1 MAFSPIA
8 FVAPNYRDYKEYW
21 IKAYEPGTTTPK
33 TMSLTSI
40 GSVLVAKLQL
50 SKDGFIISSGGAL
63 VIPYIDGSYDLWLFP
78 TETEA
83 DNNDTASAVRVAD
96 DMINV
101 GGPAAPSIIP
111 FAKEENQIL
120 AAGQTEVTLTT
131 VGIGFVSVSG
141 DDIDDGDV
149 LPISAGGVGRRYT
162 PNGLLS
168 LTLDRTYPAGT
179 AIKVIGESLIG
190 GSTTYAPL
198 SVWDFGAFD
207 DQTNSIDQTEFFEN
221 AASAIGDDGYIIVP
235 PGRYTLLSPTTTPA
249 LWYLMPNAEI
259 IGEGGVP
266 PTFQTDTKNLTG
278 TMIRYSREA
287 KNTLVFYGETD
298 YALQKAR
305 GRGIASTVNGVS
317 QNGEGG
323 VAGGSLTS
331 KSDAPNQGCI
341 GVTAV
346 VINDNVTVDRTAWAL
361 YSEAIQEAGAGGN
374 TFTHENAIVNKN
386 ATIQTHPNQIPGYGD
401 GFTVGEWCSVGIGE
415 GDDTNATAWKTT
427 LSASVTAKYSKGW
440 VVYNGAIQAGA
451 DYKETCSWENNSAI
465 AWYPSVAS
473 TVNNTPLAWLK
484 GVDLGGGNGSIR
496 FHVTDTNG
504 VGDAEW
510 SVTTAA
516 FGPVGDNVNDLA
528 TASVR
533 VRNIYLQNAP
543 DVVSDGTK
551 KTDII
556 DIDASEKLAALQI
569 KSSIKKFKWTQEKN
583 EKGEAAYWHVS
594 PVAQDVWAALES
606 NGLDPT
612 KYGFVNRDEDGNN
625 YSIIQTEL
633 ILFIMAAEV

>member
-1 MAFSPIA
+1 MSFSPIA
-8 FVAPNYRDYKEYW
+8 FIAPNYRDYKNEW
-21 IKAYEPGTTTPK
+21 LKAYEPGTTTPK
-33 TMSLTSI
+33 TMSLDSI
-40 GSVLVAKLQL
+40 GTTLVAKLQL
-50 SKDGFIISSGGAL
+50 NKDGFIVSAGGAL
-63 VIPYIDGSYDLWLFP
+63 VIPYIDGPYDLWLFP
-78 TETEA
+78 SDVEA
-83 DNNDTASAVRVAD
+83 DNNDTSNALRVAD
-96 DMINV
+96 DIINA
-101 GGPAAPSIIP
+101 GAIAPSVIP

-120 AAGQTEVTLTT
+120 IAGQTEVTLST
-131 VGIGFVSVSG
+131 VSIGFVSVSG

-179 AIKVIGESLIG
+179 AIKVIGASLIG
-190 GSTTYAPL
+190 GSTTYAPS

-207 DQTNSIDQTEFFEN
+207 DQTNSVDQTEFFEN
-221 AASAIGDDGYIIVP
+221 AALAIGNDGYIIVP
-235 PGRYTLLSPTTTPA
+235 PGRYTLLSATTTAA

-266 PTFQTDTKNLTG
+266 PTFQTDAKNLTG
-278 TMIRYSREA
+278 AMIRYSREA
-287 KNTLVFYGETD
+287 KDTLVYYGETD

-305 GRGIASTVNGVS
+305 GRGISSTVNGVS
-317 QNGEGG
+317 QNGQGG

-331 KSDAPNQGCI
+331 KSDNLNQGCI

-346 VINDNVTVDRTAWAL
+346 VINDNSTVDRTAWAL
-361 YSEAIQEAGAGGN
+361 YSEAVQETGAGGN

-386 ATIQTHPNQIPGYGD
+386 ATIQTHPNQVPGYGD
-401 GFTVGEWCSVGIGE
+401 GFTVGEWCSVGIGQI
-415 GDDTNATAWKTT
+415 DDTNATAWKTT

-473 TVNNTPLAWLK
+473 TVNSTPLAWLK
-484 GVDLGGGNGSIR
+484 GIDLGDGAGSIR

-510 SVTTAA
+510 SVTTSA
-516 FGPVGDNVNDLA
+516 FGPVGDNVHDIA
-528 TASVR
+528 TSSVR

-551 KTDII
+551 KTDVTDI
-556 DIDASEKLAALQI
+556 DINEKAAAAEI
-569 KSSIKKFKWTQEKN
+569 KSKIKKFRWTQEKDK
-583 EKGEAAYWHVS
+583 KGEAAYWHVS
-594 PVAQDVWAALES
+594 PIAQDVWSALED
-606 NGLDPT
+606 NDLDPT
-612 KYGFVNRDEDGNN
+612 RYGFVSRDEDGNN